1 MKRVCAAAIVMALA
15 MAGAAGA
22 KPAARTTWMA
32 DNGNGTYTNPLFY
45 DEFSDPDMIRVGNDY
60 YLTGTTMH
68 SMPGLPILHSNDLV
82 NWDFVGYAVDKLD
95 LGPAYRLEDG
105 KNVYGQGIWAPSFRY
120 HDGTYYIFSN
130 VNHATT
136 QLFTAK
142 DPKGPWTQTAMK
154 KTLHDLSV
162 LFDDDGKVY
171 AVWGYQEIHLAEL
184 DSTLTDIVP
193 GSEQV
198 IIPRDAGMG
207 EGSHFYKW
215 GDTYYILSA
224 EWNGMRM
231 AAARAKSPRGPYD
244 VNKAIS
250 VDEDF
255 GQVQGYRED
264 GDVAPFKINPPDP
277 SKHGWGSMHQGGV
290 LQTQNGEWWGWSM
303 YDSNSVGRLTA
314 LSPITWK
321 DGWPYFGLPGNLTRT
336 PRVWV
341 KPNLPKDVPHAPYER
356 SSGFS
361 ETRLKPVW
369 EWNHVPVGAKWSLSE
384 RPGYLRLH
392 ALPATGLLDARN
404 TLTQRV
410 MGPRSSATVAIDVSG
425 LKAGDV
431 AGLSLFNRPYGWIG
445 VEKTDDGLS
454 VTRLDEQTATPVREK
469 ITATRV
475 WLRADCDFLTETQS
489 FSWSTDGKT
498 FHKLGAPFV
507 TPYQLKTF
515 QGVRYGVFAFNALGR
530 EGGAADID
538 SVTVHEPNAAGMK
551 SIPLGRTIRLKPAV
565 GGSGQVLT
573 VTDRGLGRVALL
585 KGKQALTVKAD
596 GLVAFAADA
605 KSPAQS
611 FQWMET
617 LTGEIILMSLETNRY
632 LRLDDKGTLHAD
644 SPGPLPDGK
653 DGVRF
658 RWAAV
663 K

>member
-1 MKRVCAAAIVMALA
+1 MKRIGAAAILMALA
-15 MAGAAGA
+15 FTGMAGA
-22 KPAARTTWMA
+22 KPSTRSTWMA

-45 DEFSDPDMIRVGNDY
+45 DEFSDPDIIRVGDDY
-60 YLTGTTMH
+60 YLVGTTMH
-68 SMPGLPILHSNDLV
+68 SMPGLPVLHSKDLV
-82 NWDFVGYAVDKLD
+82 NWDFVSYAVDKLD

-105 KNVYGQGIWAPSFRY
+105 QNIYGQGIWAPSFRY

-142 DPKGPWTQTAMK
+142 SPKGPWTRTPMK
-154 KTLHDLSV
+154 KSLHDLSV

-171 AVWGYQEIHLAEL
+171 VVWGYQEIHLAEL

-193 GSEQV
+193 GTEQV

-215 GDTYYILSA
+215 GDTYWILSA

-231 AAARAKSPRGPYD
+231 AAARAKSPRGPYE
-244 VNKAIS
+244 VNRAIS

-255 GQVQGYRED
+255 GQVQGYREG
-264 GDVAPFKINPPDP
+264 GDTPPFRITPPDP

-290 LQTQNGEWWGWSM
+290 LQTQTGEWWGWSM

-336 PRVWV
+336 PRVWT
-341 KPNLPKDVPHAPYER
+341 KPNLPKDTPHAPYER
-356 SSGFS
+356 SSDFS
-361 ETRLKPVW
+361 EKTLKPVW
-369 EWNHVPVGAKWSLSE
+369 QWNHVPVDTKWSLSE

-392 ALPATGLLDARN
+392 ALPATGLLDAKN

-410 MGPRSSATVAIDVSG
+410 MGPRSSATVALDVSG

-431 AGLSLFNRPYGWIG
+431 TGLSLFNRPYGWIG
-445 VEKTDDGLS
+445 IEKTAGGLS
-454 VTRLDEQTATPVREK
+454 VTRFDEQTQTPVRET
-469 ITATRV
+469 IRATRV
-475 WLRADCDFLTETQS
+475 WLRADCDFLTETHS

-515 QGVRYGVFAFNALGR
+515 QGVRYGVFAFNTAGH
-530 EGGAADID
+530 EGGVADID
-538 SVTVHEPNAAGMK
+538 SVTVHEPDAAGMK
-551 SIPLGRTIRLKPAV
+551 PIPVGRTIRLSPAA
-565 GGSGQVLT
+565 GGSGQVLK
-573 VTDRGLGRVALL
+573 VQDRGLGRVALL
-585 KGKQALTVKAD
+585 KGGTAMTVSAD
-596 GLVAFAADA
+596 GSVAFTADV
-605 KSPAQS
+605 KSPGQS

-632 LRLDDKGTLHAD
+632 LRLDDKGVLHSD

-658 RWAAV
+658 RWTPV

>member
-1 MKRVCAAAIVMALA
+1 MKRVCAAALVVAWVV
-15 MAGAAGA
+15 AGAATA
-22 KPAARTTWMA
+22 KPPSHTTWMA

-68 SMPGLPILHSNDLV
+68 SMPGLPVLHSKDLV
-82 NWDFVGYAVDKLD
+82 NWDFVGYASDKLD

-142 DPKGPWTQTAMK
+142 DPKGPWTRTPMK
-154 KTLHDLSV
+154 KSLHDLSV

-171 AVWGYQEIHLAEL
+171 VVWGYQEIHMAEL
-184 DSTLTDIVP
+184 DGTLTDIVP

-215 GDTYYILSA
+215 GDTYFILSA

-231 AAARAKSPRGPYD
+231 AAARSKSPRGPYE

-264 GDVAPFKINPPDP
+264 GETPPFKINPPDP

-290 LQTQNGEWWGWSM
+290 LQTQKGEWWGWSM

-341 KPNLPKDVPHAPYER
+341 KPNLPKDTPHAPYER

-361 ETRLKPVW
+361 ELSLKPVW
-369 EWNHVPVGAKWSLSE
+369 EWNHVPVDGKWSLNE

-410 MGPRSSATVAIDVSG
+410 VGPRSSATVALDVSG
-425 LKAGDV
+425 LKTGDV
-431 AGLSLFNRPYGWIG
+431 TGLSLFNRPYGWIG
-445 VEKTDDGLS
+445 VEKTDGGLS
-454 VTRLDEQTATPVREK
+454 VMRFDEQTAAPIREK
-469 ITATRV
+469 ITAARV
-475 WLRADCDFLTETQS
+475 WLRADCDFLTETHS
-489 FSWSTDGKT
+489 LSWSSDGKT
-498 FHKLGAPFV
+498 FHKLGAPFI

-515 QGVRYGVFAFNALGR
+515 QGVRYGVFAFNTAGQ
-530 EGGAADID
+530 EGGVADID
-538 SVTVHEPNAAGMK
+538 SVTVHEPDAAGMK
-551 SIPLGRTIRLKPAV
+551 PIPFGRTIRLAPAL

-573 VTDRGLGRVALL
+573 VADRGLGRVALL
-585 KGKQALTVKAD
+585 KGRQAMTVKAD
-596 GLVAFAADA
+596 GSVAFAADK

-632 LRLDDKGTLHAD
+632 LRLDNKGTFHAD

-658 RWAAV
+658 RWVAA